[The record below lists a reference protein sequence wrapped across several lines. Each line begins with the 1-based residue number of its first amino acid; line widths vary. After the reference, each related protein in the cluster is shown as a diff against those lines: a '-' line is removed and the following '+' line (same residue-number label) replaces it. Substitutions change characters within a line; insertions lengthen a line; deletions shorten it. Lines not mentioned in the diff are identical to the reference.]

1 MDGLVLIHLMGHPPV
16 SLKAHTLAAWAY
28 WPLEVVQGIA
38 WSYTY
43 AALIRRGAVDKYLGM
58 PLIAMVLNLAWEFT
72 YAFVLPTP
80 PAQKAVNVVWV
91 ALDVIILYQALK
103 YGRKD
108 YPWVP
113 ARIFPWVVAALLGY
127 ATVFHILLG
136 REFADY
142 YGIYGAQGINVYM
155 SGAYIGLLRSRG
167 SSAGQSMHVAVAKCA
182 GTFSVTL
189 MFFAMFPQRWLLLFF
204 GLTVFVLDLGYCTL
218 LYRRIKAEGANPWT
232 GSGRRP
238 AGTTADLPTPAP
250 ALHGTDLTRN
260 AAG

>member
-1 MDGLVLIHLMGHPPV
+1 MHALVLIHLMAHPPV
-16 SLKAHTLAAWAY
+16 SLKAHTLAGWAY
-28 WPLEVVQGIA
+28 WPLEGAQGVA

-43 AALIRRGAVDKYLGM
+43 AALIRRGAVDKYVGM
-58 PLIAMVLNLAWEFT
+58 PVVAMVLNLAWEFT

-80 PAQKAVNVVWV
+80 SAQKTVNVVWV
-91 ALDVIILYQALK
+91 GLDLIICYQALK

-108 YPWVP
+108 YPWVS
-113 ARIFPWVVAALLGY
+113 ARIFPWAVAALLGY

-155 SGAYIGLLRSRG
+155 SGAYINLLRRRG

-189 MFFAMFPQRWLLLFF
+189 MFLAMFPERWLLLFF
-204 GLTVFVLDLGYCTL
+204 GLTVFALDLGYCTL
-218 LYRRIKAEGANPWT
+218 LYRQIKAEGAKPWT

-238 AGTTADLPTPAP
+238 AAATTAAPVP
-250 ALHGTDLTRN
+250 ALLGTYLTRG
-260 AAG
+260 ADG